1 MKKLNP
7 ETAYILVIIVSLLV
21 MLFGGY
27 MSGAFNQDR
36 AEQDLATEW
45 NYQFAQDSEDVDDI
59 IILNMKKA

>member
-1 MKKLNP
+1 
-7 ETAYILVIIVSLLV
+7 